1 MPRVVHV
8 PDIRKVDLPEARQ
21 AIPHVHAYLRECILD
36 GTLTPGTKLSQVSL
50 AAQLGISRTPLREVL
65 RMLQEE
71 GLVEIEPNQRT
82 RVAGLDPQELDD
94 VYASRILLETLALSM
109 TIGHFGAKERAEAKR
124 MLTAM
129 RRAAKTGDFDEW
141 FAAHTDYHRVCTAAA
156 GEAMQRQL
164 RAFADRT
171 TRYIR
176 IYQLSEPGSWQA
188 AGDAEHAADPG
199 GADRRRR
206 AGRADRDGAPPG
218 AHRAAGAGR
227 LRAGLQAGAGAARG
241 GAHRPRGP
249 RCAAAD
255 RIELMTRGG
264 RPRRA
269 GVADRS
275 WGWVMGRAVGPSHM
289 SMEPGSAGSKVRGT
303 QAASSSIR
311 RTPKEYS

>member
-1 MPRVVHV
+1 MLAMPRVAQV

-36 GTLTPGTKLSQVSL
+36 GTLSPGTKLSQVSL

-109 TIGHFGAKERAEAKR
+109 TIGHFGAEARAEAKR

-129 RRAAKTGDFDEW
+129 RRAAKAGDFDAW
-141 FAAHTDYHRVCTAAA
+141 FAAHTDYHRICTAAA

-188 AGDAEHAADPG
+188 AGDVEHAAILEALIADDEQ
-199 GADRRRR
+199 GALTEMAHHLERTALRVLTDCAPDFAPVAVPHAVALIDRQ
-206 AGRADRDGAPPG
+206 APRPL
-218 AHRAAGAGR
+218 RLTGAG
-227 LRAGLQAGAGAARG
+227 
-241 GAHRPRGP
+241 
-249 RCAAAD
+249 
-255 RIELMTRGG
+255 
-264 RPRRA
+264 
-269 GVADRS
+269 
-275 WGWVMGRAVGPSHM
+275 
-289 SMEPGSAGSKVRGT
+289 
-303 QAASSSIR
+303 
-311 RTPKEYS
+311 

>member
-1 MPRVVHV
+1 MPRVVQV

-36 GTLTPGTKLSQVSL
+36 GTLSPGTKLSQVSL

-94 VYASRILLETLALSM
+94 IYASRILLETLALSM
-109 TIGHFGAKERAEAKR
+109 TIGHFGAEARAEAKQ

-129 RRAAKTGDFDEW
+129 RSAAKAGDFDAW
-141 FAAHTDYHRVCTAAA
+141 FAAHTNYHRVCSAAA

-164 RAFADRT
+164 RTFADRT

-188 AGDAEHAADPG
+188 AGDVEHAAILEALIADDEQGALTEMAHHLERTALRVLTDCAPDFVPVAVPHAVALIDRGPG
-199 GADRRRR
+199 LGRRI
-206 AGRADRDGAPPG
+206 
-218 AHRAAGAGR
+218 AAGAG
-227 LRAGLQAGAGAARG
+227 
-241 GAHRPRGP
+241 
-249 RCAAAD
+249 
-255 RIELMTRGG
+255 
-264 RPRRA
+264 
-269 GVADRS
+269 
-275 WGWVMGRAVGPSHM
+275 
-289 SMEPGSAGSKVRGT
+289 
-303 QAASSSIR
+303 
-311 RTPKEYS
+311 